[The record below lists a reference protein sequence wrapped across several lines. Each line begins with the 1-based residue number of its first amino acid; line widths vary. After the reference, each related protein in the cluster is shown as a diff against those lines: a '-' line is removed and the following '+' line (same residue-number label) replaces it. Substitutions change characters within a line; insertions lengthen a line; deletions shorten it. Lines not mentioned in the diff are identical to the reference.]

1 MVKFSIVIYG
11 KGQVN
16 KNYMISIKAKINQDR
31 IEKKINKI
39 IQESGIDES
48 RIKVLFDYD
57 TLNVDIMYD
66 DNILIDTM
74 NLTNYID
81 VEMGWC

>member
-1 MVKFSIVIYG
+1 
-11 KGQVN
+11 
-16 KNYMISIKAKINQDR
+16 MISVKAKINQER
-31 IEKKINKI
+31 IENKINKT
-39 IQESGIDES
+39 IQESGIAES

-74 NLTNYID
+74 NLTNYIN
-81 VEMGWC
+81 VELGWC